1 DLPMSLPYLLEP
13 LIAGL
18 VLALCAWTAGA
29 RWVADRGLAATPI
42 GEWALATALGLGL
55 LGGGGYALA
64 TLGLLRGL
72 PVALLAAAL
81 ALPGVAPAGRVL
93 RRLRLAGGANRV
105 ELAVVAA
112 FGAIALALALYPPLP
127 FDETL
132 YHLPTARAYAA
143 SGGLPFLVDLR
154 LPVSPA
160 LCEVLAAEVLLFA
173 RATSVHLVSWLATA
187 ATAALLVEWGGR
199 RGSRAAGLW
208 AAAIYVG
215 SPLVLYLQGTAYVE
229 PLLAMFATA
238 GLLAWDVAERDGTG
252 WRAAAIFSGFAAAT
266 KYLGLFLVAILLVRK
281 GWRAWRERR
290 WRGAFATSALAALPM
305 LLPYGRIFLA
315 TGNPLFPFA
324 SSIFGST
331 AWSYNPGGGA
341 GRVATLVEWLRA
353 PFDAVFRPARVG
365 QQPPVSPAYLLV
377 LALLLASWRRG
388 GERFGRWALGLTAA
402 YAAVLPLVHIRYL
415 LPAAPALALAGALSL
430 TRWRALD
437 APRWSAALAVACLL
451 PGLAWGTHRFAKLGP
466 PPASAAA
473 REAFLTRQVPG
484 YEGLAWLR
492 SHGGE
497 GATVYGA
504 WCEQL
509 RDYAGGR
516 FLGEVT
522 GPAAYW
528 RVLDPAQ
535 PEVVYRRLRRLG
547 VDHVL
552 VPQTPRAAAR
562 FAERLRAS
570 PLFREVYRGPS
581 AAVYAVLG
589 VPGAAEPGP

>member
-1 DLPMSLPYLLEP
+1 MSLPYFLEP
-13 LIAGL
+13 LLAGL

-29 RWVADRGLAATPI
+29 RWVADRGLATTPI

-55 LGGGGYALA
+55 LGSGGYALA
-64 TLGLLRGL
+64 TLGLLRGV
-72 PVALLAAAL
+72 PVALLAVAL

-93 RRLRLAGGANRV
+93 RRLAGAANRA
-105 ELAVVAA
+105 ELAVVAV

-143 SGGLPFLVDLR
+143 SGGLPFLADLR

-160 LCEVLAAEVLLFA
+160 LFEVLAAEVLLFA
-173 RATSVHLVSWLATA
+173 RATLVHLISWLATA
-187 ATAALLVEWGGR
+187 ATAALLVEWGAR
-199 RGSRAAGLW
+199 RGSRAAGVW

-238 GLLAWDVAERDGTG
+238 GLLAWNAAERDATA

-290 WRGAFATSALAALPM
+290 WRGALAAAAVAALPM

-331 AWSYNPGGGA
+331 AWSYDPGGGA
-341 GRVATLVEWLRA
+341 GRAATLIEWLRA
-353 PFDAVFRPARVG
+353 PFDAVFLPARVG

-377 LALLLASWRRG
+377 LALLLVRAQ
-388 GERFGRWALGLTAA
+388 RFGRWVLGLTVA
-402 YAAVLPLVHIRYL
+402 YAAALPLVHIRYL
-415 LPAAPALALAGALSL
+415 LPLAPALALAGALELERFESL
-430 TRWRALD
+430 RSPRWRAGL
-437 APRWSAALAVACLL
+437 ALAFLA
-451 PGLAWGTHRFAKLGP
+451 PALAWAAYRVGKLGP
-466 PPASAAA
+466 PPASPAA
-473 REAFLTRQVPG
+473 REAFLSRQVPG
-484 YEGLAWLR
+484 YEGLAYLN
-492 SHGGE
+492 SSQPGGF
-497 GATVYGA
+497 TVYGA

-509 RDYAGGR
+509 RDYAHGR
-516 FLGEVT
+516 FLGDLS
-522 GPAAYW
+522 GPAAFW
-528 RVLDPAQ
+528 RALDPGE
-535 PEVVYRRLRRLG
+535 PELVYRRLRRLG
-547 VDHVL
+547 VDHLLIPTRAPAVAVAL
-552 VPQTPRAAAR
+552 DGQVRRSPR
-562 FAERLRAS
+562 
-570 PLFREVYRGPS
+570 FREVYRGSS
-581 AAVYAVLG
+581 AAVYALVGAEG
-589 VPGAAEPGP
+589 VR